1 MFISFLNTIKK
12 TIYIIFTLIFLSI
25 ILSDHSLASNH
36 ILAVEEL
43 EISKEIDLKFS
54 RNKIIDDAFKKAFY
68 RLLSQILNSSDIKKL
83 KNVNNLK
90 ISCNDA
96 DMQIATKAINDG
108 AIVVFPTDTVYGLG
122 CNPYNHDAVLS
133 LYEIKKRKKTKP
145 FPVIGYSKK
154 ELEKIAEFNS
164 LEEKIAEKFWP
175 GPITLI
181 LKIKDKEIQKS
192 LDLEGKIAVRV
203 PNNQCVL
210 ALLKECKLLVG
221 TSANISGTAP
231 FNDPKECRKNL
242 SGYDLL
248 IDGGI
253 ISGQGESTIV
263 EIENNDVKILRKGNV
278 SEEMIKALT

>member
-1 MFISFLNTIKK
+1 
-12 TIYIIFTLIFLSI
+12 
-25 ILSDHSLASNH
+25 
-36 ILAVEEL
+36 
-43 EISKEIDLKFS
+43 
-54 RNKIIDDAFKKAFY
+54 
-68 RLLSQILNSSDIKKL
+68 
-83 KNVNNLK
+83 LK

-96 DMQIATKAINDG
+96 DIQIATKAINDG

-122 CNPYNHDAVLS
+122 CNPYNHDAVQS
-133 LYEIKKRKKTKP
+133 IYEIKKRKKTKH

-181 LKIKDKEIQKS
+181 LKIKDKKIQKS

-221 TSANISGTAP
+221 TSANISGTTP
-231 FNDPKECRKNL
+231 FNDPKECDKNL

-253 ISGQGESTIV
+253 ISSQGESTIV
-263 EIENNDVKILRKGNV
+263 EIENNDVKILRKGSV
-278 SEEMIKALT
+278 SEEMIKELT

>member
-1 MFISFLNTIKK
+1 
-12 TIYIIFTLIFLSI
+12 
-25 ILSDHSLASNH
+25 
-36 ILAVEEL
+36 
-43 EISKEIDLKFS
+43 
-54 RNKIIDDAFKKAFY
+54 
-68 RLLSQILNSSDIKKL
+68 
-83 KNVNNLK
+83 LK
-90 ISCNDA
+90 ISCSDA
-96 DMQIATKAINDG
+96 DIQIAAKAINDG
-108 AIVVFPTDTVYGLG
+108 ATVVFPTDTVYGLG
-122 CNPYNHDAVLS
+122 CNPYNHEAVLS

-154 ELEKIAEFNS
+154 ELEKIVEFNS

-221 TSANISGTAP
+221 TSANISGTGP
-231 FNDPKECRKNL
+231 FNDPKECGKNL

-278 SEEMIKALT
+278 SEEEIKKLN

>member
-1 MFISFLNTIKK
+1 
-12 TIYIIFTLIFLSI
+12 
-25 ILSDHSLASNH
+25 
-36 ILAVEEL
+36 
-43 EISKEIDLKFS
+43 
-54 RNKIIDDAFKKAFY
+54 
-68 RLLSQILNSSDIKKL
+68 
-83 KNVNNLK
+83 LK
-90 ISCNDA
+90 ISCKDA
-96 DMQIATKAINDG
+96 DIQIASKAINDG

-122 CNPYNHDAVLS
+122 CNPYNHNAVLS

-154 ELEKIAEFNS
+154 ELEKIAEFNP

-181 LKIKDKEIQKS
+181 LKVKDAKIQKS
-192 LDLEGKIAVRV
+192 LDLDEKIAVRV
-203 PNNQCVL
+203 PNNQCIL

-221 TSANISGTAP
+221 TSANISGTGP
-231 FNDPKECRKNL
+231 FNDPKECGKNL

-263 EIENNDVKILRKGNV
+263 EIENNDVKILRIGSV
-278 SEEMIKALT
+278 SEEMIKELT

>member
-1 MFISFLNTIKK
+1 M
-12 TIYIIFTLIFLSI
+12 
-25 ILSDHSLASNH
+25 
-36 ILAVEEL
+36 
-43 EISKEIDLKFS
+43 
-54 RNKIIDDAFKKAFY
+54 
-68 RLLSQILNSSDIKKL
+68 
-83 KNVNNLK
+83 K
-90 ISCNDA
+90 ISCNDV
-96 DMQIATKAINDG
+96 DIQIASKAINNG

-133 LYEIKKRKKTKP
+133 LYEIKKRKKTKS
-145 FPVIGYSKK
+145 FPVLGYSKK

-221 TSANISGTAP
+221 TSANISGTGP
-231 FNDPKECRKNL
+231 FNDPKECGKNL

-278 SEEMIKALT
+278 SEEMIKELT

>member
-1 MFISFLNTIKK
+1 
-12 TIYIIFTLIFLSI
+12 
-25 ILSDHSLASNH
+25 
-36 ILAVEEL
+36 
-43 EISKEIDLKFS
+43 
-54 RNKIIDDAFKKAFY
+54 
-68 RLLSQILNSSDIKKL
+68 
-83 KNVNNLK
+83 LK
-90 ISCNDA
+90 ISCNDV
-96 DMQIATKAINDG
+96 DIQIATKAINDG

-203 PNNQCVL
+203 PNNQCIL

-221 TSANISGTAP
+221 TSANISGTGP
-231 FNDPKECRKNL
+231 FNDPKECGKNL

-278 SEEMIKALT
+278 SEEMIKELT

>member
-1 MFISFLNTIKK
+1 M
-12 TIYIIFTLIFLSI
+12 
-25 ILSDHSLASNH
+25 
-36 ILAVEEL
+36 
-43 EISKEIDLKFS
+43 
-54 RNKIIDDAFKKAFY
+54 
-68 RLLSQILNSSDIKKL
+68 
-83 KNVNNLK
+83 K
-90 ISCNDA
+90 ISCNDV
-96 DMQIATKAINDG
+96 DIQIATKAINDG

-221 TSANISGTAP
+221 TSANISGTTP
-231 FNDPKECRKNL
+231 FNDPKECDKNL

-253 ISGQGESTIV
+253 ISSQGESTIV
-263 EIENNDVKILRKGNV
+263 EIENNDVKILRKGSV
-278 SEEMIKALT
+278 SEEMIKELTWI

>member
-1 MFISFLNTIKK
+1 
-12 TIYIIFTLIFLSI
+12 
-25 ILSDHSLASNH
+25 
-36 ILAVEEL
+36 
-43 EISKEIDLKFS
+43 
-54 RNKIIDDAFKKAFY
+54 
-68 RLLSQILNSSDIKKL
+68 
-83 KNVNNLK
+83 LK
-90 ISCNDA
+90 ISCNDV
-96 DMQIATKAINDG
+96 DIQIATKAINDG

-122 CNPYNHDAVLS
+122 CNPYNHNAVQS
-133 LYEIKKRKKTKP
+133 IYEIKKRKKTKP

-154 ELEKIAEFNS
+154 ELEKIVQFNS
-164 LEEKIAEKFWP
+164 LEEKIADKFWP

-231 FNDPKECRKNL
+231 FNDPKECSKNL

-263 EIENNDVKILRKGNV
+263 EIENNDVKILRKGSV
-278 SEEMIKALT
+278 SKEMIKELT

>member
-1 MFISFLNTIKK
+1 M
-12 TIYIIFTLIFLSI
+12 
-25 ILSDHSLASNH
+25 
-36 ILAVEEL
+36 
-43 EISKEIDLKFS
+43 
-54 RNKIIDDAFKKAFY
+54 
-68 RLLSQILNSSDIKKL
+68 
-83 KNVNNLK
+83 K
-90 ISCNDA
+90 ISCNDV
-96 DMQIATKAINDG
+96 DIQIATKAINDG

-133 LYEIKKRKKTKP
+133 LYEIKKRKKTKS
-145 FPVIGYSKK
+145 FPVLGYSKK

-221 TSANISGTAP
+221 TSANISGAAP
-231 FNDPKECRKNL
+231 FNDPKECDKNL

-253 ISGQGESTIV
+253 ISSQGESTIV
-263 EIENNDVKILRKGNV
+263 EIENNDVKILRKGSV
-278 SEEMIKALT
+278 SEEMIKELT

>member
-1 MFISFLNTIKK
+1 M
-12 TIYIIFTLIFLSI
+12 
-25 ILSDHSLASNH
+25 
-36 ILAVEEL
+36 
-43 EISKEIDLKFS
+43 
-54 RNKIIDDAFKKAFY
+54 
-68 RLLSQILNSSDIKKL
+68 L

-90 ISCNDA
+90 ISCNDV
-96 DMQIATKAINDG
+96 DIQIATKAINDG

-133 LYEIKKRKKTKP
+133 LYEIKKRKKTKS
-145 FPVIGYSKK
+145 FPVLGYSKK

-221 TSANISGTAP
+221 TSANISGTTP
-231 FNDPKECRKNL
+231 FNDPKDCDKNL

-253 ISGQGESTIV
+253 ISSQGESTIV
-263 EIENNDVKILRKGNV
+263 EIENNDVKILRKGSI
-278 SEEMIKALT
+278 SEEMIKELT

>member
-1 MFISFLNTIKK
+1 
-12 TIYIIFTLIFLSI
+12 
-25 ILSDHSLASNH
+25 
-36 ILAVEEL
+36 
-43 EISKEIDLKFS
+43 
-54 RNKIIDDAFKKAFY
+54 
-68 RLLSQILNSSDIKKL
+68 
-83 KNVNNLK
+83 LK
-90 ISCNDA
+90 ISCNDV
-96 DMQIATKAINDG
+96 DIQIATKAINDG

-133 LYEIKKRKKTKP
+133 LYEIKKRKKTKS
-145 FPVIGYSKK
+145 FPVLGYSKK

-210 ALLKECKLLVG
+210 ALLKKCKLLVG

-231 FNDPKECRKNL
+231 FNDPKECGKNL

-278 SEEMIKALT
+278 SEEMIKELT